1 MDTAALIRAYY
12 AAFNR
17 ADFEGMLAL
26 LGDDIVHDANQGSRH
41 AGKAWFRSF
50 LAHMDRCY
58 REQVVDLVVLTE
70 ASGSRAAAEFVIEGE
85 YKVTDEGLPPAN
97 GQRYRL
103 PVGAFFEVPDALAA
117 LNSLLKR
124 YCISAAG
131 IKARIWSEDMSSIP
145 GTSTSLPSI
154 MCFRPKK
161 LLRMKSR
168 NSFGSSTP

>member
-17 ADFEGMLAL
+17 ADFEGMIAL

-41 AGKAWFRSF
+41 AGKDWFRSF

-70 ASGSRAAAEFVIEGE
+70 SSGTRAAAEFVIEGE
-85 YKVTDEGLPPAN
+85 YKVTDEGLPPAR

-103 PVGAFFEVPDALAA
+103 PVGAFFEVHDGLIRRVTNYYNLQDWIAQV
-117 LNSLLKR
+117 
-124 YCISAAG
+124 SA
-131 IKARIWSEDMSSIP
+131 
-145 GTSTSLPSI
+145 
-154 MCFRPKK
+154 
-161 LLRMKSR
+161 
-168 NSFGSSTP
+168 